1 MDRSISAAEAN
12 RQFSLLLRNVR
23 DGHRY
28 VITSH
33 GRPVAQVLPI
43 RDDTPPAAPS
53 KKAAFLDRL
62 AARPTIHAEPWR
74 RNDLYDDGTP

>member
-1 MDRSISAAEAN
+1 MDKSISAAEAN

-43 RDDTPPAAPS
+43 RAGTSSAPS

-62 AARPTIHAEPWR
+62 AARPIIHAERWNR
-74 RNDLYDDGTP
+74 DDLYDDSTT